1 MTEERNEF
9 RELFEGMSDPAI
21 VVDGREE
28 HVLACNDAFT
38 ALVMRS
44 FPSLKGR
51 DISSSLTFERTRAG
65 AAEEARAHD
74 AAHATVFVNGEYP
87 LHIAVECIG
96 CHWEDEAATTCIVR
110 GIDRE
115 TQEARDGDDDEEM
128 TSDETSALFEYL
140 REATEQLEVVNR
152 VVAAVNSSRTIDQV
166 FTLASGQMR
175 ALIPFDRASIALI
188 DPEGEHLSVFALSG
202 EYAEP
207 LSVGARAPMRG
218 SVTELALQKREM
230 IVIPELSAEKR
241 FNVYDD
247 LESEGFRSAVCVPLF
262 SDKGPI
268 GSLNLTSR
276 MPEAYTRKHLLALER
291 LAPPLAI
298 AIEKVLLLEQAERR
312 SREMEASA
320 RREELAGRIGRQLS
334 SSLDAPSVL
343 QETVDVL
350 GQTLGADRCHV
361 TLFDRRAEYA
371 LVGYEF
377 VAHAGIASMR
387 GHRIPLLASE
397 YARRVLASDS
407 PVAVEEIE
415 RLPPDE
421 LLRLYERLGV
431 RAVMAAP
438 IIMSGAPEGLLEL
451 HDCSSARRWTE
462 DDTKLLGM
470 VAREVSLA
478 LTNARL
484 YEASRRRSEELEGL
498 YKISRAFS
506 TLTDISEIYGRLT
519 RAIAQLVGGER
530 CLIATYD
537 RRHNAVRAEAPGYN
551 TLPELIEE
559 FRFTLDQDGASSY
572 IYRTGE
578 AFYSNDP
585 ASDPRLNQSLIMR
598 YGVRSV
604 LCVPMRI
611 KRELIGFIY
620 VANRPGGFRERDVQ
634 LLEIFAAQAAE
645 TIANARLFATIQAQA
660 EREAVVNRLVLSL
673 QQTSEAKRGVDVV
686 VERVGE
692 LLELDRCIVMLF
704 GEDERADFLGE
715 WCASG
720 VNPISEDPEIQERS
734 PVAHWIRTHRQPLVI
749 SDVTTHSLSDG
760 IEDLNARMNLC
771 SLAVVPI
778 MHQGRV
784 IGSLSAHQTARR
796 RAWAQDDVELLMAV
810 ATQVGS
816 TLENARLISELREAN
831 RLKDEFLATLSH
843 ELRTPL
849 TAIKGW
855 VELLSESEALLL
867 DEELAEGLGVIKVS
881 TASLSQLI
889 SDLLD
894 LSRIQRKGL
903 RLERQPSD
911 INKAVLEAVGAVRQ
925 AAIERRQELRLE
937 LNENLPTAYL
947 DAHRVQ
953 QILWNLLSNAI
964 KFTPE
969 GGRITVRSR
978 LVTPDGI
985 LIEDEEETEP
995 MRWVVVEVE
1004 DTGEGIPP
1012 DFLPFVW
1019 DRFRQADGSSTRR
1032 HGGLGIGL
1040 ALVKELVEAHGGHV
1054 EARSDGG
1061 GTIFTVRLPLENFS
1075 ASMDESAAVA
1085 RRRGDEA
1092 GSGHIN

>member
-1 MTEERNEF
+1 
-9 RELFEGMSDPAI
+9 MSDPAI
-21 VVDGREE
+21 VIDDREE
-28 HVLACNDAFT
+28 HVHACNDAFT

-44 FPSLKGR
+44 FPSLKWR
-51 DISSSLTFERTRAG
+51 DISSSLTFERNRAESG
-65 AAEEARAHD
+65 TEDRAERGR
-74 AAHATVFVNGEYP
+74 ATVFVNGEYP
-87 LHIAVECIG
+87 LHIAVECIA
-96 CHWEDEAATTCIVR
+96 CHWEERAATLCIVR
-110 GIDRE
+110 GVDSDSR
-115 TQEARDGDDDEEM
+115 AHADDEGEV
-128 TSDETSALFEYL
+128 TSDEASALFEYL

-188 DPEGEHLSVFALSG
+188 DPDGEHLSVFALSG

-207 LSVGARAPMRG
+207 LSVGARARIKG
-218 SVTELALQKREM
+218 SVTELALEKREM
-230 IVIPELSAEKR
+230 VVIPELAAEKR

-276 MPEAYTRKHLLALER
+276 RPAAYARKHLLALER

-334 SSLDAPSVL
+334 SSLDASSVL

-350 GQTLGADRCHV
+350 GRTLGADRCHV
-361 TLFDRRAEYA
+361 TWFDERAEYA
-371 LVGYEF
+371 LVGYEYLATPP
-377 VAHAGIASMR
+377 VASMR
-387 GHRIPLLASE
+387 GHRIPLRSSK
-397 YARRVLASDS
+397 YARRVLISDA
-407 PVAVEEIE
+407 PVAVEDIGG
-415 RLPPDE
+415 LAPDD
-421 LLRLYERLGV
+421 LVRLYERLGV
-431 RAVMAAP
+431 RAVLAAP
-438 IIMSGAPEGLLEL
+438 IIMGGAPEGLLEL
-451 HDCSSARRWTE
+451 HDCTGARRWTD

-537 RRHNAVRAEAPGYN
+537 RRRNSVRAEAPGYN

-578 AFYSNDP
+578 SFYSNDP
-585 ASDPRLNQSLIMR
+585 ASDLRLNQALVAR

-620 VANRPGGFRERDVQ
+620 VANRPGGFRVRDVQ
-634 LLEIFAAQAAE
+634 LLEIFGAQAAE

-715 WCASG
+715 WCAPG
-720 VNPISEDPEIQERS
+720 VQPISEDPEIQERS
-734 PVAHWIRTHRQPLVI
+734 PVAHWIRIHRQPLVI
-749 SDVTTHSLSDG
+749 PDVKTHSLSEG
-760 IEDLNARMNLC
+760 IEDLNERMNLC

-784 IGSLSAHQTARR
+784 IGSLSAHQTAKR

-855 VELLSESEALLL
+855 VELLSESEMLLL
-867 DEELAEGLGVIKVS
+867 DEELAEGLGVIRAS
-881 TASLSQLI
+881 TTSLSQLI

-925 AAIERRQELRLE
+925 AAVARRQELRLE
-937 LNENLPTAYL
+937 LKEDLPLAYL

-978 LVTPDGI
+978 LIAPDGI
-985 LIEDEEETEP
+985 LIDDDGDAENEP
-995 MRWVVVEVE
+995 ARWVVVEVE
-1004 DTGEGIPP
+1004 DTGEGITP

-1054 EARSDGG
+1054 EAKSDGG
-1061 GTIFTVRLPLENFS
+1061 GTVFTVRLPLENLS
-1075 ASMDESAAVA
+1075 ASIDEPRTGTSRQDEHDERA
-1085 RRRGDEA
+1085 R
-1092 GSGHIN
+1092 H

>member
-1 MTEERNEF
+1 MTEQRKEF
-9 RELFEGMSDPAI
+9 AELFEHISDPAI
-21 VVDGREE
+21 VVDEAEKR
-28 HVLACNDAFT
+28 VLACNPVFT
-38 ALVMRS
+38 TFVLRS
-44 FPSLKGR
+44 FPSLRGR
-51 DISSSLTFERTRAG
+51 DISSLLTFEKTVKQ
-65 AAEEARAHD
+65 EACEDQERLER
-74 AAHATVFVNGEYP
+74 ATVFVGGEYP
-87 LHIAVECIG
+87 LHLAVECLS
-96 CHWEDEAATTCIVR
+96 CHWQEQDATLCLVKSADTGREAQA
-110 GIDRE
+110 
-115 TQEARDGDDDEEM
+115 EEV
-128 TSDETSALFEYL
+128 TSDEASALFDYL

-166 FTLASGQMR
+166 FTLASAQMR

-188 DPEGEHLSVFALSG
+188 DGDGVHLRVFALSG

-207 LSVGARAPMRG
+207 LSVGARAPMQG
-218 SVTELALQKREM
+218 SVTELALKEREM
-230 IVIPELSAEKR
+230 IVIPELSEEKR

-247 LESEGFRSAVCVPLF
+247 LKSEEFRSAVCVPLY

-276 MPEAYTRKHLLALER
+276 TPAAYTRKHLLALER
-291 LAPPLAI
+291 LSPPLAI
-298 AIEKVLLLEQAERR
+298 AIEKVLLLEQAEHR
-312 SREMEASA
+312 SKEMEASA
-320 RREELAGRIGRQLS
+320 WREELAGRIGRQLS
-334 SSLDAPSVL
+334 SSLDPSSVL

-350 GQTLGADRCHV
+350 GKSLGADRCHI
-361 TLFDRRAEYA
+361 TLFDDHDEYA
-371 LVGYEF
+371 LVGYEYLSGNN
-377 VAHAGIASMR
+377 VASMR
-387 GHRIPLLASE
+387 GHRIPLSSSE
-397 YARRVLASDS
+397 YAQRVLKADTPLATSDIKEL
-407 PVAVEEIE
+407 AQ
-415 RLPPDE
+415 DE
-421 LLRLYERLGV
+421 LLVLYGKLGV
-431 RAVMAAP
+431 RGVLAAP
-438 IIMSGAPEGLLEL
+438 IIMSGAHEGLLEL
-451 HDCSSARRWTE
+451 HDCREARRWTE
-462 DDTKLLGM
+462 DDVRLLGM

-484 YEASRRRSEELEGL
+484 YEAARRRSEELEGL

-537 RRHNAVRAEAPGYN
+537 RRRNTVRAEAPGYN

-578 AFYSNDP
+578 SFYSNDP
-585 ASDPRLNQSLIMR
+585 ASDPRLNRSLIAR

-604 LCVPMRI
+604 LAVPMRI

-673 QQTSEAKRGVDVV
+673 QQTTEARRGVEVV
-686 VERVGE
+686 VERVGQ

-715 WCASG
+715 WCAEG
-720 VNPISEDPEIQERS
+720 VAQISEDKEILERS
-734 PVAHWIRTHRQPLVI
+734 PIAHWIRTHRQPLVI
-749 SDVTTHSLSDG
+749 ADVDKHTLSEG
-760 IEDLNARMNLC
+760 IEDLNERMSLR

-778 MHQGRV
+778 VHQGRV
-784 IGSLSAHQTARR
+784 IGSLSAHQTRAR

-816 TLENARLISELREAN
+816 SLENARLISELREVN

-855 VELLSESEALLL
+855 IELLSESEALTL
-867 DEELAEGLGVIKVS
+867 DDELAEGVGVIKAS
-881 TASLSQLI
+881 TLSLSQLI

-903 RLERQPSD
+903 QLERRPCD
-911 INKAVLEAVGAVRQ
+911 VNRAVMEAVQAVRQ
-925 AAIERRQELRLE
+925 DIHARRQELRLE
-937 LNENLPTAYL
+937 LKENLPVAFL

-953 QILWNLLSNAI
+953 QILWNLLTNAI

-969 GGRITVRSR
+969 GGRITVRSWMIA
-978 LVTPDGI
+978 PDGI
-985 LIEDEEETEP
+985 LINEDESDAL
-995 MRWVVVEVE
+995 RWIVVEVE
-1004 DTGEGIPP
+1004 DTGEGIPA

-1054 EARSDGG
+1054 EAKSDSA
-1061 GTIFTVRLPLENFS
+1061 GTIFTVRLPLENF
-1075 ASMDESAAVA
+1075 AAKLTESPAAA
-1085 RRRGDEA
+1085 DRHKEA
-1092 GSGHIN
+1092 GSGI

>member
-1 MTEERNEF
+1 MSERQKELA
-9 RELFEGMSDPAI
+9 ELFERMSDAAI
-21 VVDGREE
+21 VVDEAERN
-28 HVLACNDAFT
+28 VLACNSAFV
-38 ALVMRS
+38 ALVARR
-44 FPSLKGR
+44 FPSLR
-51 DISSSLTFERTRAG
+51 ERNITSSLAFERKG
-65 AAEEARAHD
+65 ELGQPEEGQTEYKR
-74 AAHATVFVNGEYP
+74 ATVFVGGEYP
-87 LHIAVECIG
+87 LHVGIECLS
-96 CHWEDEAATTCIVR
+96 CRWEDCDSATLCILKRVDTEAEPHTEEVTT
-110 GIDRE
+110 D
-115 TQEARDGDDDEEM
+115 EASE
-128 TSDETSALFEYL
+128 LFEYL

-166 FTLASGQMR
+166 FTLASAQMR

-188 DPEGEHLSVFALSG
+188 ERDGASLRVFALSG

-207 LSVGARAPMRG
+207 LSVGARARLQG
-218 SVTELALQKREM
+218 SVTELALKQREM
-230 IVIPELSAEKR
+230 IVIPELSEEKR
-241 FNVYDD
+241 FNLYKD
-247 LESEGFRSAVCVPLF
+247 LRSEGFRSAVCVPLF

-276 MPEAYTRKHLLALER
+276 TPEAYERKHLLALER

-298 AIEKVLLLEQAERR
+298 AIEKVLLLEQSERR

-334 SSLDAPSVL
+334 SSLDASSVL

-350 GQTLGADRCHV
+350 GQSLGAGRCHV
-361 TLFDRRAEYA
+361 TLCDERADYA
-371 LVGYEF
+371 LVGYEYL
-377 VAHAGIASMR
+377 APGAGLTSLR
-387 GHRIPLLASE
+387 GQRIPLKSSE
-397 YARRVLASDS
+397 YARRALNADA
-407 PVAVEEIE
+407 PVAVDDIKEL
-415 RLPPDE
+415 RQDE
-421 LLRLYERLGV
+421 LISLYERLGV
-431 RAVMAAP
+431 RAVLSAP
-438 IIMSGAPEGLLEL
+438 IIMSGAPEGLIEL
-451 HDCSSARRWTE
+451 HDCSEGRRWSE
-462 DDTKLLGM
+462 DDAKLLGM

-484 YEASRRRSEELEGL
+484 YEASRRRSLELEGL

-537 RRHNAVRAEAPGYN
+537 RRRKIVRAQAPGYN

-559 FRFTLDQDGASSY
+559 FRFKLDEDGPTSY
-572 IYRTGE
+572 LHQTGE

-585 ASDPRLNQSLIMR
+585 AGDARFSQDIIAR

-604 LCVPMRI
+604 LAVPMRI

-620 VANRPGGFRERDVQ
+620 VANRPGGFRQRDKQ

-673 QQTSEAKRGVDVV
+673 QQTSEARRGVEVV
-686 VERVGE
+686 VERVGD

-715 WCASG
+715 WCAPG

-734 PVAHWIRTHRQPLVI
+734 RTEHWIRTHRQPLVI
-749 SDVTTHSLSDG
+749 PDVHAHSLSRG
-760 IEDLNARMNLC
+760 IEDLNERMNLR
-771 SLAVVPI
+771 SLCVVPI
-778 MHQGRV
+778 MHHGRA
-784 IGSLSAHQTARR
+784 IGSLSAHQTRR
-796 RAWAQDDVELLMAV
+796 RRVWAQDDVELLMAV

-855 VELLSESEALLL
+855 VELLSESETLTT
-867 DEELAEGLGVIKVS
+867 DEELAEGLGVIRIS
-881 TASLSQLI
+881 TTSLSQLI

-903 RLERQPSD
+903 QLERRPAS

-925 AAIERRQELRLE
+925 AALARGQEIRLE
-937 LNENLPTAYL
+937 LDENLPSAYL

-953 QILWNLLSNAI
+953 QILWNLLTNAI
-964 KFTPE
+964 KFTPD
-969 GGRITVRSR
+969 GGKIIVRSR
-978 LVTPDGI
+978 LIAPDAI
-985 LIEDEEETEP
+985 PVEASETEP
-995 MRWVVVEVE
+995 TRFAVVEVE
-1004 DTGEGIPP
+1004 DTGEGIPA

-1054 EARSDGG
+1054 EAKSDGG
-1061 GTIFTVRLPLENFS
+1061 GTIFTVRLPLETFPAS
-1075 ASMDESAAVA
+1075 AHDSAAV
-1085 RRRGDEA
+1085 RQ
-1092 GSGHIN
+1092 SLQ

>member
-1 MTEERNEF
+1 M
-9 RELFEGMSDPAI
+9 
-21 VVDGREE
+21 
-28 HVLACNDAFT
+28 
-38 ALVMRS
+38 
-44 FPSLKGR
+44 
-51 DISSSLTFERTRAG
+51 
-65 AAEEARAHD
+65 
-74 AAHATVFVNGEYP
+74 
-87 LHIAVECIG
+87 
-96 CHWEDEAATTCIVR
+96 
-110 GIDRE
+110 
-115 TQEARDGDDDEEM
+115 
-128 TSDETSALFEYL
+128 
-140 REATEQLEVVNR
+140 
-152 VVAAVNSSRTIDQV
+152 
-166 FTLASGQMR
+166 
-175 ALIPFDRASIALI
+175 
-188 DPEGEHLSVFALSG
+188 
-202 EYAEP
+202 
-207 LSVGARAPMRG
+207 
-218 SVTELALQKREM
+218 
-230 IVIPELSAEKR
+230 
-241 FNVYDD
+241 
-247 LESEGFRSAVCVPLF
+247 
-262 SDKGPI
+262 
-268 GSLNLTSR
+268 
-276 MPEAYTRKHLLALER
+276 
-291 LAPPLAI
+291 
-298 AIEKVLLLEQAERR
+298 
-312 SREMEASA
+312 
-320 RREELAGRIGRQLS
+320 
-334 SSLDAPSVL
+334 
-343 QETVDVL
+343 
-350 GQTLGADRCHV
+350 
-361 TLFDRRAEYA
+361 
-371 LVGYEF
+371 
-377 VAHAGIASMR
+377 
-387 GHRIPLLASE
+387 
-397 YARRVLASDS
+397 
-407 PVAVEEIE
+407 
-415 RLPPDE
+415 
-421 LLRLYERLGV
+421 
-431 RAVMAAP
+431 
-438 IIMSGAPEGLLEL
+438 LEL
-451 HDCSSARRWTE
+451 HDCTAARQWTE
-462 DDTKLLGM
+462 DDAKLLGM

-484 YEASRRRSEELEGL
+484 YEASRRRSLELEGL

-537 RRHNAVRAEAPGYN
+537 RRRNLVRAQAPGYN

-559 FRFTLDQDGASSY
+559 FRFKLDQDGPISY
-572 IYRTGE
+572 IHQTGE

-585 ASDPRLNQSLIMR
+585 AADARFNQGIIAR

-604 LCVPMRI
+604 LAVPMRI

-673 QQTSEAKRGVDVV
+673 QQTSEARRGVEVV

-704 GEDERADFLGE
+704 AEDDRADFLGE
-715 WCASG
+715 WCAEG
-720 VNPISEDPEIQERS
+720 VLPISEDVEILERS
-734 PVAHWIRTHRQPLVI
+734 RAEHWIRTNRQPLVI
-749 SDVTTHSLSDG
+749 PDVQTHSLSDG
-760 IEDLNARMNLC
+760 IEDLNERMSLR

-778 MHQGRV
+778 THQGRV
-784 IGSLSAHQTARR
+784 IGSLSAHQTRARR
-796 RAWAQDDVELLMAV
+796 MWAQDDIELLMAV

-855 VELLSESEALLL
+855 VELLSESEALSL
-867 DEELAEGLGVIKVS
+867 DEELAEGLGVIRIS

-903 RLERQPSD
+903 QLERQPSD

-925 AAIERRQELRLE
+925 AALARGQELRLE
-937 LNENLPTAYL
+937 LCEHLPDAYL

-953 QILWNLLSNAI
+953 QILWNLLTNAI

-969 GGRITVRSR
+969 GGRIVVRSR

-985 LIEDEEETEP
+985 LIDDDDEETP
-995 MRWVVVEVE
+995 SRWIVIEVE

-1054 EARSDGG
+1054 EAKSDGN
-1061 GTIFTVRLPLENFS
+1061 GTIFTVRLPLENFP
-1075 ASMDESAAVA
+1075 ASQIQTGMDRIDRIKE
-1085 RRRGDEA
+1085 RQK
-1092 GSGHIN
+1092 

>member
-1 MTEERNEF
+1 MNEQRKEF
-9 RELFEGMSDPAI
+9 AELFEHMSDAAI
-21 VVDGREE
+21 VVDEAQKQ
-28 HVLACNDAFT
+28 VVACNPPFV
-38 ALVMRS
+38 ALVTRS
-44 FPSLKGR
+44 FPSLIER
-51 DISSSLTFERTRAG
+51 DVPQSLTFERNSVEDCAQDRSPYTR
-65 AAEEARAHD
+65 
-74 AAHATVFVNGEYP
+74 ATVFAGGEYP
-87 LHIAVECIG
+87 LHVEVECLA
-96 CHWEDEAATTCIVR
+96 CHWQEREATLCLIKRV
-110 GIDRE
+110 DRE
-115 TQEARDGDDDEEM
+115 PEAQSEEV
-128 TSDETSALFEYL
+128 TSDEASALFEYL
-140 REATEQLEVVNR
+140 RDATEQLEVVNR
-152 VVAAVNSSRTIDQV
+152 IIAAVNSSRTIEQV
-166 FTLASGQMR
+166 FTLASAQMR

-188 DPEGEHLSVFALSG
+188 DADGAHLSVFALSG

-207 LSVGARAPMRG
+207 LSVGARAVMRG
-218 SVTELALQKREM
+218 SVTELALKQREM
-230 IVIPELSAEKR
+230 IVIPELSEEKR
-241 FNVYDD
+241 FNVYED
-247 LESEGFRSAVCVPLF
+247 LRSESFRSAVCVPLY

-276 MPEAYTRKHLLALER
+276 TPRAYERKHLLALER

-334 SSLDAPSVL
+334 SSLDASSVL

-350 GQTLGADRCHV
+350 GQSLGADRCHV
-361 TLFDRRAEYA
+361 TLFDERAEYA
-371 LVGYEF
+371 FVGYEYLSRPR
-377 VAHAGIASMR
+377 VISMR
-387 GHRIPLLASE
+387 GHRIPLRSSK
-397 YARRVLASDS
+397 YALRVLASDA
-407 PVAVEEIE
+407 PVRVKDIKELAQ
-415 RLPPDE
+415 DE
-421 LLRLYERLGV
+421 LVGLYERLGV
-431 RAVMAAP
+431 RALLSAP
-438 IIMSGAPEGLLEL
+438 IIMSGAHEGMIEL
-451 HDCSSARRWTE
+451 HDCEAARQWTE
-462 DDTKLLGM
+462 DDAKLLGM

-484 YEASRRRSEELEGL
+484 YEASRRRSLELEGL

-537 RRHNAVRAEAPGYN
+537 RRRNLVRAQAPGYN

-559 FRFTLDQDGASSY
+559 FRFKLDQDGPISY
-572 IYRTGE
+572 IHQTGE

-585 ASDPRLNQSLIMR
+585 AADPRFNQSIIAR

-604 LCVPMRI
+604 LAVPMRI

-673 QQTSEAKRGVDVV
+673 QQTSEARRGVEVV

-704 GEDERADFLGE
+704 AEDDRADFLGE
-715 WCASG
+715 WCADG
-720 VNPISEDPEIQERS
+720 VLPISEDVEILERS
-734 PVAHWIRTHRQPLVI
+734 RTEHWIRTNRQPLVI
-749 SDVTTHSLSDG
+749 PDVLTHSLSQG
-760 IEDLNARMNLC
+760 MEDLNERMSLR

-778 MHQGRV
+778 THQGRV
-784 IGSLSAHQTARR
+784 IGSLSAHQTRARR
-796 RAWAQDDVELLMAV
+796 MWAQDDIELLMAV

-855 VELLSESEALLL
+855 VELLSESEAMAL
-867 DEELAEGLGVIKVS
+867 DEELAEGLGVIRTS
-881 TASLSQLI
+881 TVSLSQLI

-903 RLERQPSD
+903 QLERQPAD

-925 AAIERRQELRLE
+925 AAVARGQELRLE
-937 LNENLPTAYL
+937 LYENLPDAYL

-953 QILWNLLSNAI
+953 QILWNLLTNAI

-969 GGRITVRSR
+969 GGRIIVRSR
-978 LVTPDGI
+978 LVAPDGV
-985 LIEDEEETEP
+985 LIDDDDEEVP
-995 MRWVVVEVE
+995 SRWIVIEVE
-1004 DTGEGIPP
+1004 DTGEGITPE
-1012 DFLPFVW
+1012 FLPFVW

-1054 EARSDGG
+1054 EAKSDGN
-1061 GTIFTVRLPLENFS
+1061 GTIFTVRLPLENFPMNQKLTG
-1075 ASMDESAAVA
+1075 MD
-1085 RRRGDEA
+1085 RIDR
-1092 GSGHIN
+1092 I

>member
-1 MTEERNEF
+1 MSEQRKEF
-9 RELFEGMSDPAI
+9 AELFERMSDAAI
-21 VVDGREE
+21 VVDEAE
-28 HVLACNDAFT
+28 NHVLACNAAFVS
-38 ALVMRS
+38 LVGRR
-44 FPSLKGR
+44 FPSLR
-51 DISSSLTFERTRAG
+51 ERSITLSLTFEKKSELG
-65 AAEEARAHD
+65 PDD
-74 AAHATVFVNGEYP
+74 ADETEYKRATVFVGGEYP
-87 LHIAVECIG
+87 LHVGIECLD
-96 CHWEDEAATTCIVR
+96 CHWNDGAAATLCIVKR
-110 GIDRE
+110 VDM
-115 TQEARDGDDDEEM
+115 EAEAHADEV
-128 TSDETSALFEYL
+128 TSDEASELFEYL

-166 FTLASGQMR
+166 FTLASAQMR
-175 ALIPFDRASIALI
+175 ALIPFDRASIALLEP
-188 DPEGEHLSVFALSG
+188 DGVSLRVLALSG

-207 LSVGARAPMRG
+207 LSVGARARLPG
-218 SVTELALQKREM
+218 SVTELALKQREM
-230 IVIPELSAEKR
+230 IVIPELSEEKR
-241 FNVYDD
+241 FNIYKD
-247 LESEGFRSAVCVPLF
+247 LRSEGFRSAVCVPLF

-276 MPEAYTRKHLLALER
+276 SPRTYERKHLLALER

-298 AIEKVLLLEQAERR
+298 AIEKVLLLEQSERR

-334 SSLDAPSVL
+334 SSLDASSVL

-350 GQTLGADRCHV
+350 GQSLGAGRCHV
-361 TLFDRRAEYA
+361 TLFDERAEYA
-371 LVGYEF
+371 LVGYEYL
-377 VAHAGIASMR
+377 ARTGGASLR
-387 GHRIPLLASE
+387 GHRIPLRSSE
-397 YARRVLASDS
+397 YARRVLSADA
-407 PVAVEEIE
+407 PVCVEDIKE
-415 RLPPDE
+415 LPPDE
-421 LLRLYERLGV
+421 LISLYERLGV
-431 RAVMAAP
+431 RAVLSAP
-438 IIMSGAPEGLLEL
+438 IIMSGAHEGLLEL
-451 HDCSSARRWTE
+451 HDCSRARRWTE
-462 DDTKLLGM
+462 DDAKLVGM

-484 YEASRRRSEELEGL
+484 YEASRRRSLELEGL

-537 RRHNAVRAEAPGYN
+537 RRRNLVRAQAPGYN

-559 FRFTLDQDGASSY
+559 FRFKLDKDGANAFLHQTS
-572 IYRTGE
+572 E

-585 ASDPRLNQSLIMR
+585 AGDPRFNQDLVAR

-604 LCVPMRI
+604 LAVPMRI

-620 VANRPGGFRERDVQ
+620 VANRPGGFRESDKQ

-660 EREAVVNRLVLSL
+660 EREAIVNRLVLAL
-673 QQTSEAKRGVDVV
+673 QQTSEARRGVEVV
-686 VERVGE
+686 VERVGD

-715 WCASG
+715 WCAEG
-720 VNPISEDPEIQERS
+720 VEPISEDLEILERS
-734 PVAHWIRTHRQPLVI
+734 PIAHWIRSHRQPLVI
-749 SDVTTHSLSDG
+749 NDVHMHSLSVG
-760 IEDLNARMNLC
+760 IEDLNERMRLR

-784 IGSLSAHQTARR
+784 IGSLSAHQTRGRR
-796 RAWAQDDVELLMAV
+796 TWAQDDVELLMAV

-855 VELLSESEALLL
+855 VELLSESEALAL
-867 DEELAEGLGVIKVS
+867 DEELAEGLGVIKIS

-903 RLERQPSD
+903 QLERRPSD

-925 AAIERRQELRLE
+925 AALSRGQELRLE
-937 LNENLPTAYL
+937 LDENLPAAYL

-953 QILWNLLSNAI
+953 QILWNLLTNAI
-964 KFTPE
+964 KFTPD
-969 GGRITVRSR
+969 GGQIIVRSR
-978 LVTPDGI
+978 LITPDGI
-985 LIEDEEETEP
+985 LIDEDETEP
-995 MRWVVVEVE
+995 TRFVVVEVE
-1004 DTGEGIPP
+1004 DTGEGIPA

-1054 EARSDGG
+1054 EAKSDGG
-1061 GTIFTVRLPLENFS
+1061 GTIFTVRLPLENFP
-1075 ASMDESAAVA
+1075 
-1085 RRRGDEA
+1085 A
-1092 GSGHIN
+1092 GLHKSLDRQEWHGSN

>member
-1 MTEERNEF
+1 MSEERTEF
-9 RELFEGMSDPAI
+9 ASLFERMSDAAI
-21 VVDGREE
+21 VVDEAEE
-28 HVLACNDAFT
+28 HVLACNPAFA
-38 ALVMRS
+38 ALVGRW
-44 FPSLKGR
+44 FPSLRER
-51 DISSSLTFERTRAG
+51 DITSSLTFERKIA
-65 AAEEARAHD
+65 D
-74 AAHATVFVNGEYP
+74 AADRTPDQIATVFVGGEYSLP
-87 LHIAVECIG
+87 VHIECLA
-96 CHWEDEAATTCIVR
+96 CRWADAAATLCLVKQV
-110 GIDRE
+110 DRE
-115 TQEARDGDDDEEM
+115 TETPGDEV
-128 TSDETSALFEYL
+128 TSDEASALFEYL
-140 REATEQLEVVNR
+140 RDATEQLEAVNR

-166 FTLASGQMR
+166 FTLASAQIR

-188 DPEGEHLSVFALSG
+188 DTDGSHLRVFALSG

-207 LSVGARAPMRG
+207 LAVGARAALRG
-218 SVTELALQKREM
+218 SVTELALKQREM

-241 FNVYDD
+241 FNVYTD
-247 LESEGFRSAVCVPLF
+247 LRSEGFRSAVCVPLF
-262 SDKGPI
+262 SDNGPI

-276 MPEAYTRKHLLALER
+276 TPDAYERKHLLALER

-298 AIEKVLLLEQAERR
+298 AIEKVLLLEQSERR

-320 RREELAGRIGRQLS
+320 RREELAGRIGRQLAG
-334 SSLDAPSVL
+334 SLDASAVL

-350 GQTLGADRCHV
+350 GQSLGADRCHV
-361 TLFDRRAEYA
+361 TLFDELAEYA
-371 LVGYEF
+371 LVGYEYL
-377 VAHAGIASMR
+377 ARPRLASLR
-387 GHRIPLLASE
+387 GHRIPLRSSE
-397 YARRVLASDS
+397 YARRVLSSDS
-407 PVAVEEIE
+407 TVHAVDI
-415 RLPPDE
+415 RGLPPDE
-421 LLRLYERLGV
+421 LLSLYERLGV
-431 RAVMAAP
+431 RAVLSAP

-451 HDCSSARRWTE
+451 HDCSDARHWSE
-462 DDTKLLGM
+462 DDSKLLGM

-484 YEASRRRSEELEGL
+484 YEASRRRSLELEGL

-506 TLTDISEIYGRLT
+506 TLTDITEIYGRLT
-519 RAIAQLVGGER
+519 RSIAQLVGGER

-537 RRHNAVRAEAPGYN
+537 RRRNLVRAQAPGYN

-559 FRFTLDQDGASSY
+559 FRFHLDQEGPASF
-572 IYRTGE
+572 IHQTVE

-585 ASDPRLNQSLIMR
+585 AADPRFNQDLIAR

-604 LCVPMRI
+604 LAVPMRI

-673 QQTSEAKRGVDVV
+673 QQTSEARRGVEVV
-686 VERVGE
+686 VERVGD

-715 WCASG
+715 WCAEG
-720 VNPISEDPEIQERS
+720 VLPISEDVEILERS
-734 PVAHWIRTHRQPLVI
+734 RAEHWIRTHRQPLI
-749 SDVTTHSLSDG
+749 IHDVQTHSLSEG
-760 IEDLNARMNLC
+760 MEDLNERMSLR
-771 SLAVVPI
+771 SLAVVPV

-784 IGSLSAHQTARR
+784 IGSLSAHQTRARR
-796 RAWAQDDVELLMAV
+796 MWAQDDVELLMAV

-816 TLENARLISELREAN
+816 SLENARLISELREAN

-855 VELLSESEALLL
+855 VELLSESEALAL
-867 DEELAEGLGVIKVS
+867 DDELAEGLGVIRVS

-903 RLERQPSD
+903 QLERQPYD

-925 AAIERRQELRLE
+925 AAIARGQELSLE
-937 LNENLPTAYL
+937 LYENLPAAYL

-953 QILWNLLSNAI
+953 QILWNLLTNAI
-964 KFTPE
+964 KFTPD
-969 GGRITVRSR
+969 GGRIIVRSR
-978 LVTPDGI
+978 LIAPDGI
-985 LIEDEEETEP
+985 MIDEDETEP
-995 MRWVVVEVE
+995 ARWIVVEVE

-1040 ALVKELVEAHGGHV
+1040 ALVKELVEAHGGHA
-1054 EARSDGG
+1054 EAKSDGRG
-1061 GTIFTVRLPLENFS
+1061 ATFTVRLPVYYLADHPSDTRADRNEF
-1075 ASMDESAAVA
+1075 M
-1085 RRRGDEA
+1085 
-1092 GSGHIN
+1092 I

>member
-1 MTEERNEF
+1 MSEQRTEF
-9 RELFEGMSDPAI
+9 AELFEHMSDAAI
-21 VVDGREE
+21 VVDEAQRR
-28 HVLACNDAFT
+28 VLACNPAFV
-38 ALVMRS
+38 ALATRR
-44 FPSLKGR
+44 FPSLTER
-51 DISSSLTFERTRAG
+51 DVPQSLTFERNNSEEGGAEDHAPYTR
-65 AAEEARAHD
+65 
-74 AAHATVFVNGEYP
+74 ATVFAGGEYP
-87 LHIAVECIG
+87 LHAEVECLA
-96 CHWEDEAATTCIVR
+96 CHWDERAATLCLVKR
-110 GIDRE
+110 VDRE
-115 TQEARDGDDDEEM
+115 PEAQNDEV
-128 TSDETSALFEYL
+128 TSDEASALFEYL
-140 REATEQLEVVNR
+140 RDATEQLEVVNR
-152 VVAAVNSSRTIDQV
+152 IIAAVNSSRTIEQV
-166 FTLASGQMR
+166 FTLASAQMR

-188 DPEGEHLSVFALSG
+188 DADGAHLSVFALSG

-207 LSVGARAPMRG
+207 LSVGARARMRG
-218 SVTELALQKREM
+218 SVTELALTQREM
-230 IVIPELSAEKR
+230 IVIPELGAEKR
-241 FNVYDD
+241 FNVYED
-247 LESEGFRSAVCVPLF
+247 LRSESFRSAVCVPLY

-276 MPEAYTRKHLLALER
+276 TPQAYEGKHLLALER

-334 SSLDAPSVL
+334 SSLDASSVL

-350 GQTLGADRCHV
+350 GQSLGADRCHV
-361 TLFDRRAEYA
+361 TLFDERAEYA
-371 LVGYEF
+371 LVGYEYLARPR
-377 VAHAGIASMR
+377 VASMR
-387 GHRIPLLASE
+387 GHRIPLRSSK
-397 YARRVLASDS
+397 YALRVLASDV
-407 PVAVEEIE
+407 PVRVKDIKE
-415 RLPPDE
+415 LPQDE
-421 LLRLYERLGV
+421 LVSLYERLGV
-431 RAVMAAP
+431 RAVLSAP
-438 IIMSGAPEGLLEL
+438 IVMSGAHEGMIEL
-451 HDCSSARRWTE
+451 HDCEDARQWTE
-462 DDTKLLGM
+462 DDAKLLGM

-484 YEASRRRSEELEGL
+484 YEASRRRSLELEGL

-537 RRHNAVRAEAPGYN
+537 RRRNLVRAQAPGYN

-559 FRFTLDQDGASSY
+559 FRFKLDQDGPISY
-572 IYRTGE
+572 IHQTGE

-585 ASDPRLNQSLIMR
+585 SADARFNQSIIER

-604 LCVPMRI
+604 LGVPMRI

-673 QQTSEAKRGVDVV
+673 QQTSEARRGVEVV

-704 GEDERADFLGE
+704 AEDERADFLGE
-715 WCASG
+715 WCAEG
-720 VNPISEDPEIQERS
+720 VLQISEDVEILERS
-734 PVAHWIRTHRQPLVI
+734 RTEHWIRTNRQPLVI
-749 SDVTTHSLSDG
+749 PDVHTHSLSQG
-760 IEDLNARMNLC
+760 MEDLNERMSLR

-778 MHQGRV
+778 THQGRV
-784 IGSLSAHQTARR
+784 IGSLSAHQT
-796 RAWAQDDVELLMAV
+796 RAQRMWAQDDIELLMAV

-855 VELLSESEALLL
+855 VELLSESEAMAL
-867 DEELAEGLGVIKVS
+867 DEELAEGLGVIRTS
-881 TASLSQLI
+881 TVSLSQLI

-903 RLERQPSD
+903 QLERQPSD
-911 INKAVLEAVGAVRQ
+911 INKAIHEAVGAVRQ
-925 AAIERRQELRLE
+925 AALARGQELRLE
-937 LNENLPTAYL
+937 LDENLPDAYL

-953 QILWNLLSNAI
+953 QILWNLLTNAI

-969 GGRITVRSR
+969 GGRIIVRSR
-978 LVTPDGI
+978 LVAPDGI
-985 LIEDEEETEP
+985 VIEDDDDEAP
-995 MRWVVVEVE
+995 SRWIVIEVE
-1004 DTGEGIPP
+1004 DTGEGITP

-1054 EARSDGG
+1054 EARSDGN
-1061 GTIFTVRLPLENFS
+1061 GTIFTVRLPLENFPTGQIQTGMEGKTRMK
-1075 ASMDESAAVA
+1075 AE
-1085 RRRGDEA
+1085 G
-1092 GSGHIN
+1092 